1 MKALPAVWVSL
12 LKVDKMRKRSKRYR
26 EAAKLA
32 NTDKTYTLAE
42 AIAILK
48 KFAPTKFNQTV
59 GMSFYLN
66 IDPKKTDQLVRGTVA
81 LPHGSGKTVR
91 VAVFCKGEEEKE
103 AKQAGADF
111 VGGADLIEKVGEGF
125 LGFDAAVAT
134 PEMMKDLS
142 RLGKILGP
150 RGLMPSPKTGTVT
163 MNVAQAVREIKGGK
177 IEFKADK
184 QAGVHVAVGKIN
196 FSESQI
202 SENASK
208 VIEALSQSRPPAVK
222 GHFIKSASIT
232 CTMSPG
238 LRLTL

>member
-1 MKALPAVWVSL
+1 
-12 LKVDKMRKRSKRYR
+12 MRKRSKRYQ
-26 EAAKLA
+26 EAAKFVDAGKSALG
-32 NTDKTYTLAE
+32 DKTYTLSE

-111 VGGADLIEKVGEGF
+111 VGGADLIEKVSEGF

-142 RLGKILGP
+142 RLGKTLGP

-163 MNVAQAVREIKGGK
+163 TNVAQAVREIKGGK

-184 QAGVHVAVGKIN
+184 QAGVHVPVGKIN

-208 VIEALSQSRPPAVK
+208 VIEALSQSRPQTVK
-222 GHFIKSASIT
+222 GHFIKSASIA